1 MSRKRVL
8 VITYY
13 WPPSGGSGVQ
23 RWVKF
28 AKYLREFGWEPIIY
42 TPENPEAPAH
52 DPGLM
57 RDVPND
63 LEVIKTR
70 IWEPYSIYKKFIGA
84 DENARIG
91 TGFLSE
97 ESKPKL
103 TETLSVWIRG
113 NLFIPD
119 ARRYWI
125 HPSVRFLEK
134 YLVEHPVD
142 TIVSTGPPHSMHIIA
157 RQLHKKLN
165 IPWLADFRDP
175 WTDIDF
181 YDDLKLSKWADRKH
195 HSLEASVLNEAD
207 CVTVVSPTMRNDFQA
222 QTNTTVKLL
231 TNGYDSDDFPSE
243 LPDPGPQFTISHI
256 GSMPPSRNPE
266 VLWKAVAELKN
277 ENPQLTEKLRV
288 RLVGPVDVSIFESIQ
303 SRNIDDY
310 VDKIDYMPHNEVVIE
325 QCSASVLLMIV
336 NRSKNAKGILS
347 GKFFEYIAAK
357 RPILCIGPE
366 DSDIARIIQEKQL
379 GYLVG
384 YEDVKRMKSVIKK
397 LYQAFESDSLT
408 VNSKSADEYSRKSL
422 TKQLSEILNRVVLQ

>member
-28 AKYLREFGWEPIIY
+28 VKYLREFGWEPIIY

-57 RDVPND
+57 RDVPDN
-63 LEVIKTR
+63 LEIIKTK
-70 IWEPYSIYKKFIGA
+70 IWEPYSIYRKFIGA
-84 DENARIG
+84 DENTRIG

-97 ESKPKL
+97 ESKPKF
-103 TETLSVWIRG
+103 TEMLSVWIRG

-125 HPSVRFLEK
+125 RPSVRFLEK
-134 YLVEHPVD
+134 HLVEHPID
-142 TIVSTGPPHSMHIIA
+142 AIVSTGPPHSMHMIA
-157 RQLHKKLN
+157 RQLHRKLN

-181 YDDLKLSKWADRKH
+181 YDDLKLSNWADRKH
-195 HSLEASVLNEAD
+195 HRLEASVLDEAD
-207 CVTVVSPTMRNDFQA
+207 RVTVVSPTMREDFQA
-222 QTNTTVKLL
+222 QTQTIIDLL
-231 TNGYDSDDFPSE
+231 TNGYDEDDFPSDKPE
-243 LPDPGPQFTISHI
+243 SGPVFTISHI
-256 GSMPPSRNPE
+256 GTMPPSRNPD
-266 VLWKAVAELKN
+266 VLWKALAELKN
-277 ENPQLTEKLRV
+277 GDPELARDLRV
-288 RLVGPVDVSIFESIQ
+288 RLVGPVDVSIFESIRDQ
-303 SRNIDDY
+303 KIDDY
-310 VDKIDYMPHNEVVIE
+310 VDKIDYMPHNEVVTE
-325 QCSASVLLMIV
+325 QCRASVLLMIV

-366 DSDIARIIQEKQL
+366 ESDIAQIIKDKHL

-384 YEDVKRMKSVIKK
+384 YEDVTKMKAVLKE
-397 LYQAFESDSLT
+397 LYIAFKSGNLGIA
-408 VNSKSADEYSRKSL
+408 SKSAVEYSRKSL
-422 TKQLSEILNRVVLQ
+422 TKQLSEILNKIVA